1 MIEVVFGGVFNPPTI
16 AHFKACQIIQHAFDV
31 SRFIYV
37 PVGRGYIYKD
47 VTDTNHRYAM
57 VKLMADELGV
67 EVSRIELDELTFT
80 GTYQTIKQLGLT
92 NPKFLIGSDNLDSFS
107 NWIDAEKLLQEYGI
121 IVIRRQQDIESIIA
135 ANSLL
140 TTHKNQITIINEF
153 DMPVSST
160 LVREHMDASL
170 VIPAVAEYIKKHHL
184 YEETNE

>member
-16 AHFKACQIIQHAFDV
+16 AHYKACQIIQHAFDV

-37 PVGRGYIYKD
+37 PVGRSYTHKD

-67 EVSRIELDELTFT
+67 EVSRIELDEPMFS
-80 GTYQTIKQLGLT
+80 GTYNTIKQLGLS

-107 NWIDAEKLLQEYGI
+107 NWIDAEKLLIEYGI
-121 IVIRRQQDIESIIA
+121 IVIRRQQDIESIIE
-135 ANSLL
+135 ANQLL
-140 TTHKNQITIINEF
+140 TTYKHQITVVNEF
-153 DMPVSST
+153 DMPVSSS
-160 LVREHMDASL
+160 LVRKHMDASM
-170 VIPAVAEYIKKHHL
+170 VIPAVADYIKNHHL